1 MSEKK
6 ANLANSSE
14 VKEIDLACEYSIS
27 NLLMTRLFERNKEH
41 SLLL

>member
-14 VKEIDLACEYSIS
+14 VKEIDLCEYSIS